1 MEDAIMSDKWMSIAA
16 AAATLNVHPRTIER
30 RIASGRIQSRRGEDG
45 QVQVLINAPD
55 APPDSANFPPPPNT
69 VPNEALETVK
79 ELAQDQ
85 VSLATGS
92 ASALV
97 RFAQD
102 DALRARQEL
111 SVVRQDVARARRDVR
126 FAWSAVALMAGA
138 IIVAVGWTTQ
148 KLTRADADVRLID
161 SRAAAMEIENQRL
174 ARERDDARID
184 AEHAKLA
191 QAQATGRLAG
201 YIDQTLAPGKRPT
214 TRPTNVFQRLADAI
228 SGG

>member
-1 MEDAIMSDKWMSIAA
+1 MSDKWMSVAA
-16 AAATLNVHPRTIER
+16 AAASLNVHPRTIER

-55 APPDSANFPPPPNT
+55 AAPDNVAPQPPPNT

-111 SVVRQDVARARRDVR
+111 SVVRLGVTRARRDAR
-126 FAWSAVALMAGA
+126 FAWSAVALMGAA

-148 KLTRADADVRLID
+148 RLTRADADVRLIN
-161 SRAAAMEIENQRL
+161 SRTAEMEIENQRL
-174 ARERDDARID
+174 ARERDDARSD
-184 AEHAKLA
+184 AERAHLA

-201 YIDQTLAPGKRPT
+201 YIDQALAPGKRPT
-214 TRPTNVFQRLADAI
+214 TRPANLFQRLADAI
-228 SGG
+228 SGD